1 VTIYSTSALRTDWED
16 HRRTGL
22 IVRPSRDLTK
32 GKPTMPNFTVGKYL
46 DAIGK
51 ARAHKGGPVLIE
63 CRISNDDASP
73 ELISWGSRVARANA
87 RPFRD

>member
-1 VTIYSTSALRTDWED
+1 
-16 HRRTGL
+16 
-22 IVRPSRDLTK
+22 
-32 GKPTMPNFTVGKYL
+32 MPNFTVGKYL